1 MKRTDADKRKA
12 EAFISI
18 LEGEVSLLRETV
30 LEALHWDRQSD
41 VRAAV
46 CRIRNKAEQLAEA
59 LDVPL
64 PKPGEI
70 KNDH

>member
-1 MKRTDADKRKA
+1 MKRTDSDKRKA

-30 LEALHWDRQSD
+30 LEAIHWDRQSD

-64 PKPGEI
+64 PKSGE
-70 KNDH
+70 